1 VKISLIPGFN
11 PGPFTGS
18 GNNTYL
24 ISGSEPALIDAAT
37 GSEAHLKE
45 LKSSLGRGFLSR
57 VLITHGHNDHVSGV
71 TAISKCWPNVECIK
85 IPWRERDKRYEVK
98 WKSISDGDE
107 IRAGDCLLRVIFTP
121 GHAPDHAAFFE
132 ETSKTLFC
140 GDLMIKGSTT
150 VIPARSGGSLLAYM
164 ESLQAI
170 IKLDPLRVL
179 PAHGP
184 EIENPILLAQNY
196 LDHRRKR
203 EGQIISELKN
213 GCATLPLL
221 VDRIYSH
228 VSSNLVE
235 AASETVL
242 AHLEKLEIEGL
253 IAEKEGEWHLI

>member
-24 ISGSEPALIDAAT
+24 IGGSEPTLIDAAT
-37 GSEAHLKE
+37 GTEAHLQE
-45 LKSSLGRGFLSR
+45 LKSSLGRGLLSR
-57 VLITHGHNDHVSGV
+57 VLITHGHNDHISGV
-71 TAISKCWPNVECIK
+71 TEISKCWPNVECIK
-85 IPWRERDKRYEVK
+85 IPWRERDRRYKVN
-98 WKSISDGDE
+98 WKSIGDGDE
-107 IRAGDCLLRVIFTP
+107 IRAGNCLLRVIFTP

-140 GDLMIKGSTT
+140 GDLMIKGSTI

-164 ESLQAI
+164 ESLRVI
-170 IKLDPLRVL
+170 IELNPLRVL
-179 PAHGP
+179 SAHGP

-203 EGQIISELKN
+203 ENQIISEMKN
-213 GCATLPLL
+213 GCATVPSL
-221 VDRIYSH
+221 VARIYSH
-228 VSSNLVE
+228 IASNLVE

-242 AHLEKLEIEGL
+242 AHLKKLEIEGL
-253 IAEKEGEWHLI
+253 IVEKDGEWYLV